1 VSSGSGGSNNSSK
14 SNNNMSISESAK
26 TAAAEARKSFDFSS
40 GYVVHE
46 AVITTEAGNNY
57 SCVCVFPLD
66 KYLEAFTDHLCM
78 ADHIADKAL
87 QLATDWNLLNGSPES
102 VGTRTHLEKKF
113 TLAEHSF
120 KGGYWGQKQHRAQ
133 IQMAFN
139 SWGFTELYNH
149 VENPPAAQLFD
160 LKVSHDDSSSSND
173 HH

>member
-1 VSSGSGGSNNSSK
+1 VSDGGSSNNSSSS
-14 SNNNMSISESAK
+14 SNDNNTITESAK
-26 TAAAEARKSFDFSS
+26 AAAAEARKSFDFSS

-46 AVITTEAGNNY
+46 AVITTESGNNY

-78 ADHIADKAL
+78 ALHVEQKTL
-87 QLATDWNLLNGSPES
+87 QLAKDWDLLNGSPES

-160 LKVSHDDSSSSND
+160 LKVSHDCGSSSND
-173 HH
+173 NH